1 MIPKT
6 IHYFWAGSDTMP
18 ENLRKYITSW
28 QKFCPDYEL
37 RLWTPESFADNCP
50 RWIRQAI
57 DAKKYAFAADYAR
70 AYALYHFGGI
80 YLDTDV
86 EVIRPFDHLLHL
98 PYAFG
103 RESEGNAMETGTFL
117 SEKGNPMFKAL
128 LDYYDSRPF
137 IKPDGTPDMLAIPR
151 VIDNVTRGR
160 FRIVDINSP
169 EEFGPEPPDTTI
181 YRLPKDFFSPIDLQT
196 MKLTV
201 TGNTV
206 TIHPF
211 VASWKPASFRFK
223 KKIQRAIGPG
233 LTLFIIKI
241 KNIFRK

>member
-1 MIPKT
+1 M
-6 IHYFWAGSDTMP
+6 
-18 ENLRKYITSW
+18 
-28 QKFCPDYEL
+28 C
-37 RLWTPESFADNCP
+37 
-50 RWIRQAI
+50 IR
-57 DAKKYAFAADYAR
+57 D
-70 AYALYHFGGI
+70 
-80 YLDTDV
+80 
-86 EVIRPFDHLLHL
+86 
-98 PYAFG
+98 
-103 RESEGNAMETGTFL
+103 S
-117 SEKGNPMFKAL
+117 
-128 LDYYDSRPF
+128 DYYDSRPF

-206 TIHPF
+206 TIHHF